1 MRSAIHNAMA
11 QLVTRLDD
19 ETVVNLDRL
28 VAAGVFESRSD
39 AVRQGLSLLL
49 DRHRRRTTGQAIVEG
64 YRLHPQ
70 EEGLDGRWPDTA
82 TVQMISD
89 EPW

>member
-1 MRSAIHNAMA
+1 MRFAIHEAMA

-49 DRHRRRTTGQAIVEG
+49 DRHRRRTTGQAIVDG
-64 YRLHPQ
+64 YRLRPQ
-70 EEGLDGRWPDTA
+70 EGLDAWPDTA
-82 TVQMISD
+82 TVKMISD